1 MIEVARGVDMAA
13 WAEMAA
19 DGIKS
24 RMSQEVRW
32 QARRTELL
40 VLHAVLEEG
49 AEAGDAP
56 WAAGW
61 SLGTAGITGRKWQVL
76 VTGGGEAVALC

>member
-1 MIEVARGVDMAA
+1 MIEVARGVDTAA
-13 WAEMAA
+13 WTEMAA

-61 SLGTAGITGRKWQVL
+61 SLGTAGTKWQVL
-76 VTGGGEAVALC
+76 VTGDGEAVASC